1 MKLYYL
7 ATNNLHP
14 PLQPAL
20 GGDLQKR
27 LVSMVTMVTMVKLL
41 VFTVAW
47 LLLAGRGGATPA
59 TKWAEES
66 EVWGQQLDM
75 VLDNQ
80 EVSRYIYISTLYLTA
95 HIYVYIYAYLRVYLR
110 RCWRSWGTPPAARS
124 LARRRRPVS
133 GGGRWR
139 SGATS
144 CAPRAG

>member
-14 PLQPAL
+14 ALQPAL

-27 LVSMVTMVTMVKLL
+27 LVTMVTMVKLL
-41 VFTVAW
+41 VSTVAW

-80 EVSRYIYISTLYLTA
+80 EVSRYIYISTLTS
-95 HIYVYIYAYLRVYLR
+95 HIYVCIYVYLRVYLR

-124 LARRRRPVS
+124 LARRRRPAS